1 VTMLTPDFGA
11 DPTTNP
17 SREVPDPITELLRAH
32 ARELIAAALEAEVQ
46 LVMNQLRTD
55 GADVVRNG
63 YLPERTIDAAWK
75 LWRLLL
81 LEEDGAWQT
90 IQGRN
95 DTPMS

>member
-1 VTMLTPDFGA
+1 MAAKDLA
-11 DPTTNP
+11 D
-17 SREVPDPITELLRAH
+17 
-32 ARELIAAALEAEVQ
+32 ELIVLSP
-46 LVMNQLRTD
+46 LGPGD
-55 GADVVRNG
+55 ADAWLAGR
-63 YLPERTIDAAWK
+63 DAAWK